1 MAKWLL
7 GLWLVLLL
15 YNGHEANAYH
25 SGGYRTTG
33 SDQSEQVGLSAG
45 HSTHGNIQE
54 QPIYER
60 PSGGGGAGGACPPQ
74 FSGVVAYP
82 YDCHRYVN
90 CHHGSPTIQ
99 TCAPGTLFN
108 AQTLV
113 CDHPS
118 NVACAAPAA
127 AQPNR
132 SARLRELDAEPRC
145 TPGVIGLQPHPTDC
159 TKFLNCANGQA
170 FVQDCGPGTAFSPS
184 ALICVHK
191 STVDCGAG
199 ATGQGYPQ
207 VSSEVP
213 SCPPGLRGLHQHH
226 HDPQK
231 YLVCGIGVQ
240 ARVETCPHG
249 HIFDAHQLVCVFSA
263 SSAQSSSSAAFA
275 SAEHHLRD
283 LLCPAG
289 ANGLFVHPFDQTR
302 FLNCKDGK
310 VAVQSCQPGFVFS
323 ISKGYCQLKS
333 QLVFSDY
340 VTLIISEVSF
350 EYSLMLTACPGGLEG
365 LHLYPYDAGKYVR
378 CSANG
383 QMSILECGPQLA
395 FSLSQ
400 RECRP
405 RHQVYIGDRVRFW
418 QELEVQTTGYNYQE
432 TQSSALVSLLKAC
445 PLNLQGNYPYPFHA
459 GHFVKC
465 QNGQLQVE
473 CCPTGFV
480 FSLSQRVCAARHLLP
495 AHDYLDY
502 DYLSVEFS
510 TEFMQDFTAV
520 TCPPQSRGYYLHPF
534 DCSKYLKCLNQ
545 QTVVESCPQSQV
557 FSISQQRCVAKNQL
571 AANYD
576 RVEYLREAQHELSE
590 GRQSHGTNLNVNL
603 DVASCPPGATGL
615 QAHPYDC
622 SKFLNCANGQTSVQS
637 CGPGTA
643 WSTASSTCDFAHKVD
658 CSGRSAAQSG
668 ATYRSGSTQPSTTP
682 ATSVATIAND
692 LLCPAGVD
700 GLFVHPFD
708 QTKFLNC
715 KAGKVAVQGC
725 QPGYVFSISKGQCQ
739 LKSQLVYSDY
749 VTYIVSEIS
758 YEYSMILSA
767 CPGGTDGLHLY
778 PYDAGK
784 YVRCSA
790 GKMSIVECGPQLA
803 FSLSQK
809 ACRPRRQVTAGDR
822 VKFWEELQ
830 VQTTYSY
837 QDSQTLQSPLRSC
850 PRSLQGNFPYPFHAG
865 HFVKCQNGLLQVES
879 CPPGFVFSLS
889 QRVCAARHL
898 LSVHDYLDYVYSA
911 DRLLPPAVADFMQDL
926 TMITCP
932 PRSQGYYLHPF
943 DCTKYVICW
952 DQQAAIESCK
962 KGEVFSISQQ
972 LCVARDKV
980 TAAYDRV
987 EYLSETQHEL
997 SEEAEVEMPNGPGR
1011 GYPLPL
1017 DGGYQPQPSGVPLN
1031 GGYQPRPSGQPL
1043 DGRYQP
1049 QPSGVPL
1056 NGGYQ
1061 PRPSGYQPQPTAPA
1075 LDEAYG
1081 QSQGRGFS
1089 EVGAA
1094 YRPASAALTCPPQAT
1109 GLFPN
1114 PFDAMGYL
1122 HCMEGHT
1129 LTRRCFSSDIFSIS
1143 RGFCVP
1149 HEQVAS
1155 WDRIPYNQ
1163 QRSVEQAGF
1172 VRCPVGASG
1181 YFVYPF
1187 DCTKFLS
1194 CGPNG
1199 MVLTSCPAEQH
1210 FSVFHGLCQPK
1221 EQVKRED
1228 RLYTNTELSIIYEW
1242 TQQMKAE
1249 GAIPVCPVGISGSL
1263 PHPRIASK
1271 FFRCQPGQ
1279 AEIYDCPSGQ
1289 IFSISRRLCEPDA
1302 EVPSHD
1308 RCDYIVRGDG
1318 ERETSSSS
1326 YGWRDQPNDNRQSKS
1341 YTTAGQDPWGNHY
1354 VARTTTTT
1362 RVVGD
1367 GDRWRDMNMQRPAG
1381 IGFQHSPQY
1390 HANQAQGWSGQGSSY
1405 DHRSPTQSVLYVEGS
1420 LQPNRNYPTSKT
1432 PLAPS
1437 TPLAPMAP
1445 NTPGQVVY
1453 AVPVEEEPAPAPIP
1467 SRHNYSPRVE
1477 NSRWQPIPPKQTP
1490 NQSMPPLAPLGGQ
1503 QPLDLDYTPDDR
1515 PTYNPYQPS
1524 GRELHSRAHL
1534 AGQQPI
1540 DLDYDPQEPQAYPRA
1555 PSRGLLPPKQ
1565 DNDQLPS
1572 ESHQIDTRFNPSAP
1586 RQPPKPTPSSP
1597 LPAAPS
1603 DESNLYGG
1611 LLPPNPSPL
1620 TTTTKK
1626 PSTLHVFP
1634 IYPRIANASVPLTS
1648 RGSGSQ
1654 PHYSPSYAGI
1664 AHSRNASWAK
1674 GSSATT
1680 STTTARPDDSSIEED
1695 NDYEEELDYEA
1706 NDRPRPYWLPE
1717 TTTTARSGYA
1727 PPPFNHK
1734 FYSPSEQA
1742 PTTPQSVSQRA
1753 TTPDPVSQLA
1763 ISEALKLMLRPYFN
1777 HSGNAQERQAKQA
1790 ELALVS
1796 VISKPPTST
1805 STTTTTTTTTP
1816 NPVRLAT
1823 TTANPDDDAELIKAG
1838 EQESLDLTDDS
1849 DSDFADAGET
1859 AHTEQTLDPTTYRSQ
1874 TDYQR
1879 STRRAAIETT
1889 TVNWHASG
1897 HSRDFHRRHPN
1908 PNLLKPH
1915 SLHQKHN
1922 HNHLP
1927 PHSPHQHRH
1936 HEHSPDFHRR
1946 HPEMP
1951 NPFANKD
1958 KPAEWEAPEDPQQP
1972 QEENSWELLSNPN
1985 AESATPKIG
1994 VRSSFSDSCEFDCQN
2009 GNCVTLDSV
2018 CDGFNNCGN
2027 RKDESNCQHLGYEV
2041 RLTGGEKPHM
2051 GRISVK
2057 VNGKWGYVCDD
2068 KFGLRDADV
2077 VCRELG
2083 YKLGAQEVRGSSF
2096 YAPEDQNFNY
2106 AMDEVECHG
2115 NETML
2120 KDCDF
2125 KGWGVHNCGVDE
2137 VAGVACKVPMMKCP
2151 NNYWLCQ
2158 TSKECIP
2165 PAFVCD
2171 HTADCADKSDE
2182 SAAICQAPVEF
2193 RLEGGR
2199 SSNEGRLEVKYHGVW
2214 GSVCDDDF
2222 NLKAAQVAC
2231 NSLGYYG
2238 PAKLENKIF
2247 GHGNGPIWLDQVMCL
2262 GNEISIDKCSHWNW
2276 GDHNCNH
2283 TEDVALHCSAGPPPR
2298 SASRLKAL
2306 KQAGVEKSAA
2316 LTYSDIGLWERSSR
2330 AMRSPRRCGIFKD
2343 DLSDEYAHSG
2353 ERVIKGKTA
2362 RRGRHPWQA
2371 TIRTRGRGGISSHW
2385 CGAVVISKRHLL
2397 TAAHCLYGN
2406 AKDAYF
2412 VRVGDHYANIAES
2425 SEVDTFIE
2433 KWYTHEKF
2441 RDGTHMNNDIAVVVL
2456 KRPLKFSDYVQPICL
2471 PDKNAVL
2478 QANRNCTI
2486 SGWGSI
2492 KSGVSTPAQVLR
2504 SAELPILPDATCKQ
2518 SKVYGSA
2525 MSEGMFC
2532 AGSMDESVD
2541 ACEGDSGGPL
2551 VCSDDD
2557 GETLYGLISWGQ
2569 HCGYMNRPGVY
2580 VRVNHYI
2587 DWIYEKINESLLRF

>member
-7 GLWLVLLL
+7 GLWLLLL
-15 YNGHEANAYH
+15 VVNGHEANAYH
-25 SGGYRTTG
+25 SGGYRTSG
-33 SDQSEQVGLSAG
+33 SNQAEQAGLSAG
-45 HSTHGNIQE
+45 HSAYGSSGNIQE

-60 PSGGGGAGGACPPQ
+60 PSEGGVGGGACPPQ
-74 FSGVVAYP
+74 FSGVVSYP

-90 CHHGSPTIQ
+90 CHNGSPTIQ

-108 AQTLV
+108 ARTLV

-118 NVACAAPAA
+118 NVACATPAGGAQA
-127 AQPNR
+127 AEPNR
-132 SARLRELDAEPRC
+132 SARLREVDTEPRC

-159 TKFLNCANGQA
+159 TKFLNCANGKA

-184 ALICVHK
+184 ALVCVHK
-191 STVDCGAG
+191 STVDCGAE
-199 ATGQGYPQ
+199 AAGQGFSQ

-213 SCPPGLRGLHQHH
+213 RCPPGLRGLHQHH
-226 HDPQK
+226 RDPYK

-240 ARVETCPHG
+240 ARVEQCPPG
-249 HIFDAHQLVCVFSA
+249 QNFDAHRLVCVFSA
-263 SSAQSSSSAAFA
+263 SSSSQSSSSTFN
-275 SAEHHLRD
+275 SSELHVSD
-283 LLCPAG
+283 ILCPTG
-289 ANGLFVHPFDQTR
+289 ANGLFVHPFDQTK

-310 VAVQSCQPGFVFS
+310 VAVQGCQSGNVFS
-323 ISKGYCQLKS
+323 ISKGYCHLKS
-333 QLVFSDY
+333 QLILNDY
-340 VTLIISEVSF
+340 VTYTISEISYEF
-350 EYSLMLTACPGGLEG
+350 SLILTACPNGLEG

-378 CSANG
+378 CFASG
-383 QMSILECGPQLA
+383 QMSILECGPQNA

-400 RECRP
+400 RDCRP
-405 RHQVYIGDRVRFW
+405 RRQVRSGDRVRFW
-418 QELEVQTTGYNYQE
+418 EEIEVQTTTTVSYLDSHGP
-432 TQSSALVSLLKAC
+432 TVLSSLRSC

-465 QNGQLQVE
+465 QNGLLQVE
-473 CCPTGFV
+473 CCPSGFV
-480 FSLSQRVCAARHLLP
+480 FSLSKRACAARHLLS
-495 AHDYLDY
+495 AHEYLDY
-502 DYLSVEFS
+502 SYLSVEFS
-510 TEFMQDFTAV
+510 TEFMHDFTAV
-520 TCPPQSRGYYLHPF
+520 ACPPQSRGYYLHPF
-534 DCSKYLKCLNQ
+534 DCTKYLKCLDQ
-545 QTVVESCPQSQV
+545 QTAIESCQQGLV
-557 FSISQQRCVAKNQL
+557 FSISLQRCVSKDQL

-576 RVEYLREAQHELSE
+576 SVEYLWEAQHEPSE
-590 GRQSHGTNLNVNL
+590 DGAGRQSYGKNLNVNGY
-603 DVASCPPGATGL
+603 ASCPPGAFGL
-615 QAHPYDC
+615 QVHPFDC
-622 SKFLNCANGQTSVQS
+622 TKFLNCANGQTFVES

-643 WSTASSTCDFAHKVD
+643 WSTASSTCDFAFKVD
-658 CSGRSAAQSG
+658 CSGRSASTVLNPSAHTKTSKTTAHLSG
-668 ATYRSGSTQPSTTP
+668 PEHIYEPTQPSSDPFTAVETNP
-682 ATSVATIAND
+682 SD

-715 KAGKVAVQGC
+715 KAGKVAVQSC
-725 QPGYVFSISKGQCQ
+725 QPGYVFSISRGYCQ

-749 VTYIVSEIS
+749 VTYITSEIS

-790 GKMSIVECGPQLA
+790 SKMTILACEQQMA

-809 ACRPRRQVTAGDR
+809 ACRPRSQLNSEDR
-822 VKFWEELQ
+822 VKFLEELQ

-850 PRSLQGNFPYPFHAG
+850 PRNLQGNYPYPFHAG
-865 HFVKCQNGLLQVES
+865 HFVKCQNGLLQVEG
-879 CPPGFVFSLS
+879 CPSGFVFSLS

-898 LSVHDYLDYVYSA
+898 LSAHDFLDYVYLSGQF
-911 DRLLPPAVADFMQDL
+911 LTDFMQDL

-952 DQQAAIESCK
+952 DQQTAIESCK
-962 KGEVFSISQQ
+962 QGEVFSISQQ
-972 LCVARDKV
+972 ICVARDKV
-980 TAAYDRV
+980 TASYDRV
-987 EYLSETQHEL
+987 EYLGETQHEL
-997 SEEAEVEMPNGPGR
+997 SEEAESEQPLPGR
-1011 GYPLPL
+1011 GFPH
-1017 DGGYQPQPSGVPLN
+1017 DGGYQPQHSGL
-1031 GGYQPRPSGQPL
+1031 PL

-1049 QPSGVPL
+1049 QRYVPVFGGGNQPSLGSIIPQAAGYPPQAQPTGPAFD
-1056 NGGYQ
+1056 GGYQ
-1061 PRPSGYQPQPTAPA
+1061 
-1075 LDEAYG
+1075 
-1081 QSQGRGFS
+1081 QSQGRGFPQ
-1089 EVGAA
+1089 EGG
-1094 YRPASAALTCPPQAT
+1094 YQPAPAALMCPPRVT

-1129 LTRRCFSSDIFSIS
+1129 LTRRCSTTDVFSIS

-1149 HEQVAS
+1149 HQQVAS
-1155 WDRIPYNQ
+1155 GDRIPYNQ
-1163 QRSVEQAGF
+1163 QRSVEEDAF
-1172 VRCPVGASG
+1172 VRCPTGASG
-1181 YFVYPF
+1181 NFVYPF
-1187 DCTKFLS
+1187 DCAKFLS

-1199 MVLTSCPAEQH
+1199 MILTSCPADQY
-1210 FSVFHGLCQPK
+1210 FSVRRGLCQPK
-1221 EQVKRED
+1221 EQVMRED
-1228 RLYTNTELSIIYEW
+1228 RLYTNSELLIIYEW

-1249 GAIPVCPVGISGSL
+1249 GVKTVCPVGVSGSL
-1263 PHPRIASK
+1263 PHPRISSK
-1271 FFRCQPGQ
+1271 FIRCQPGL

-1289 IFSISRRLCEPDA
+1289 IFSISRRLCGPDA
-1302 EVPSHD
+1302 EMPSHD
-1308 RCDYIVRGDG
+1308 RCDYIVGG
-1318 ERETSSSS
+1318 EGEAS
-1326 YGWRDQPNDNRQSKS
+1326 YGWRDQLNDNRQSKS
-1341 YTTAGQDPWGNHY
+1341 YETAGQDQWGNRY
-1354 VARTTTTT
+1354 VARTTTT
-1362 RVVGD
+1362 VVGD
-1367 GDRWRDMNMQRPAG
+1367 GDRWRDMNMQRPPG

-1390 HANQAQGWSGQGSSY
+1390 HANPSQGWSGQGSSY

-1420 LQPNRNYPTSKT
+1420 LQ
-1432 PLAPS
+1432 L
-1437 TPLAPMAP
+1437 
-1445 NTPGQVVY
+1445 
-1453 AVPVEEEPAPAPIP
+1453 
-1467 SRHNYSPRVE
+1467 
-1477 NSRWQPIPPKQTP
+1477 
-1490 NQSMPPLAPLGGQ
+1490 
-1503 QPLDLDYTPDDR
+1503 
-1515 PTYNPYQPS
+1515 
-1524 GRELHSRAHL
+1524 
-1534 AGQQPI
+1534 
-1540 DLDYDPQEPQAYPRA
+1540 
-1555 PSRGLLPPKQ
+1555 
-1565 DNDQLPS
+1565 
-1572 ESHQIDTRFNPSAP
+1572 
-1586 RQPPKPTPSSP
+1586 
-1597 LPAAPS
+1597 
-1603 DESNLYGG
+1603 
-1611 LLPPNPSPL
+1611 
-1620 TTTTKK
+1620 
-1626 PSTLHVFP
+1626 
-1634 IYPRIANASVPLTS
+1634 
-1648 RGSGSQ
+1648 
-1654 PHYSPSYAGI
+1654 
-1664 AHSRNASWAK
+1664 
-1674 GSSATT
+1674 
-1680 STTTARPDDSSIEED
+1680 
-1695 NDYEEELDYEA
+1695 
-1706 NDRPRPYWLPE
+1706 
-1717 TTTTARSGYA
+1717 
-1727 PPPFNHK
+1727 NH
-1734 FYSPSEQA
+1734 
-1742 PTTPQSVSQRA
+1742 
-1753 TTPDPVSQLA
+1753 
-1763 ISEALKLMLRPYFN
+1763 
-1777 HSGNAQERQAKQA
+1777 
-1790 ELALVS
+1790 
-1796 VISKPPTST
+1796 
-1805 STTTTTTTTTP
+1805 
-1816 NPVRLAT
+1816 
-1823 TTANPDDDAELIKAG
+1823 
-1838 EQESLDLTDDS
+1838 
-1849 DSDFADAGET
+1849 AGET
-1859 AHTEQTLDPTTYRSQ
+1859 ARTEQTIDPTTYQSP
-1874 TDYQR
+1874 TDFHR
-1879 STRRAAIETT
+1879 STRRAEIETT
-1889 TVNWHASG
+1889 TINWHASG

-1908 PNLLKPH
+1908 LLDPL
-1915 SLHQKHN
+1915 SLQKHN
-1922 HNHLP
+1922 HP
-1927 PHSPHQHRH
+1927 PPNSHHHNPHRH

-1951 NPFANKD
+1951 NPFPK
-1958 KPAEWEAPEDPQQP
+1958 KETLPEWELPEHQQP
-1972 QEENSWELLSNPN
+1972 EKETDWKLMTNPN
-1985 AESATPKIG
+1985 AESVTSRID
-1994 VRSSFSDSCEFDCQN
+1994 VRSFFNETCEFDCQN
-2009 GNCVTLDSV
+2009 GICVPQDSV
-2018 CDGFNNCGN
+2018 CDGFNHCGN
-2027 RKDESNCQHLGYEV
+2027 RLDESNCNHLGYEV
-2041 RLTGGEKPHM
+2041 RLTGGEMPHM

-2057 VNGKWGYVCDD
+2057 INGQWGYVCDD

-2096 YAPEDQNFNY
+2096 YAPADQNFNY
-2106 AMDEVECHG
+2106 AMDEVECQG

-2120 KDCDF
+2120 KDCHF

-2182 SAAICQAPVEF
+2182 SPTVCQAPVEF

-2222 NLKAAQVAC
+2222 NLKSAQVAC

-2238 PAKLENKIF
+2238 PAKLENNIF
-2247 GHGNGPIWLDQVMCL
+2247 GHGNGPIWLDQVMCF
-2262 GNEISIDKCSHWNW
+2262 GNESSIDKCSHWNW

-2306 KQAGVEKSAA
+2306 KQGESGKSAA
-2316 LTYSDIGLWERSSR
+2316 LSYSDIGLWERSSR

-2353 ERVIKGKTA
+2353 ERVVKGKTA

-2471 PDKNAVL
+2471 PDKNVVF
-2478 QANRNCTI
+2478 QGNRNCTI

-2492 KSGVSTPAQVLR
+2492 KSGVSTPSQVLR
-2504 SAELPILPDATCKQ
+2504 SAELPILPDETCKQ

-2569 HCGYMNRPGVY
+2569 HCGYINRPGVY

>member
-7 GLWLVLLL
+7 GLWLLLL
-15 YNGHEANAYH
+15 VVNGHEANAYH

-33 SDQSEQVGLSAG
+33 SNQAEQAGLSAG
-45 HSTHGNIQE
+45 HSAYGSSGNIQE

-60 PSGGGGAGGACPPQ
+60 PSEGGVGGGACPPQ
-74 FSGVVAYP
+74 FSGVVSYP

-90 CHHGSPTIQ
+90 CHNGSPTIQ

-108 AQTLV
+108 ARTLV

-118 NVACAAPAA
+118 NVACATPAGGAQA
-127 AQPNR
+127 AEPNR
-132 SARLRELDAEPRC
+132 SARLREVDTEPRC

-159 TKFLNCANGQA
+159 TKFLNCANGKA

-184 ALICVHK
+184 ALVCVHK
-191 STVDCGAG
+191 STVDCGAE
-199 ATGQGYPQ
+199 AAGQGFSQ

-213 SCPPGLRGLHQHH
+213 RCPPGLRGLHQHH
-226 HDPQK
+226 RDPYK

-240 ARVETCPHG
+240 ARVEQCPPG
-249 HIFDAHQLVCVFSA
+249 QNFDAHRLVCVFSA
-263 SSAQSSSSAAFA
+263 SSSSQSSSSTFN
-275 SAEHHLRD
+275 SSELHVSD
-283 LLCPAG
+283 ILCPTG
-289 ANGLFVHPFDQTR
+289 ANGLFVHPFDQTK

-310 VAVQSCQPGFVFS
+310 VAVQGCQSGNVFS
-323 ISKGYCQLKS
+323 ISKGYCHLKS
-333 QLVFSDY
+333 QLILNDY
-340 VTLIISEVSF
+340 VTYTISEISYEF
-350 EYSLMLTACPGGLEG
+350 SLILTACPNGLEG
-365 LHLYPYDAGKYVR
+365 LHLYPYDAVKYVR
-378 CSANG
+378 CFASG
-383 QMSILECGPQLA
+383 QMSILECGPQNA

-400 RECRP
+400 RDCRP
-405 RHQVYIGDRVRFW
+405 RRQVRSGDRVRFW
-418 QELEVQTTGYNYQE
+418 EEIEVQTTTTVSYLDSHGP
-432 TQSSALVSLLKAC
+432 TVLSSLRSC

-465 QNGQLQVE
+465 QNGLLQVE
-473 CCPTGFV
+473 CCPSGFV
-480 FSLSQRVCAARHLLP
+480 FSLSKRACAARHLLS
-495 AHDYLDY
+495 AHEYLDY
-502 DYLSVEFS
+502 SYLSVEFS
-510 TEFMQDFTAV
+510 TEFMHDFTAV
-520 TCPPQSRGYYLHPF
+520 ACPPQSRGYYLHPF
-534 DCSKYLKCLNQ
+534 DCTKYLKCLDQ
-545 QTVVESCPQSQV
+545 QTAIESCQQGLV
-557 FSISQQRCVAKNQL
+557 FSISLQRCVSKDQL

-576 RVEYLREAQHELSE
+576 RVEYLREAQHEPSE
-590 GRQSHGTNLNVNL
+590 DGAGRQSYGKNLNVNGY
-603 DVASCPPGATGL
+603 ASCPPGAFGL
-615 QAHPYDC
+615 QVHPFDC
-622 SKFLNCANGQTSVQS
+622 TKFLNCANGQTFVES

-643 WSTASSTCDFAHKVD
+643 WSTASSTCDFAFKVD
-658 CSGRSAAQSG
+658 CSGRSASTALNPSAHTKTSQTAAHSSG
-668 ATYRSGSTQPSTTP
+668 PEHIYEPTQPSSNHSTAVETNP
-682 ATSVATIAND
+682 SD

-715 KAGKVAVQGC
+715 KAGKVAVQSC
-725 QPGYVFSISKGQCQ
+725 QPGYVFSISRGYCQ

-749 VTYIVSEIS
+749 VTYITSEIS

-790 GKMSIVECGPQLA
+790 SKMTILACEQQMA

-809 ACRPRRQVTAGDR
+809 ACRPRSQLNSEDR
-822 VKFWEELQ
+822 VKFLEELQ
-830 VQTTYSY
+830 AQTTYSY

-850 PRSLQGNFPYPFHAG
+850 PRNLQGNYPYPFHAG
-865 HFVKCQNGLLQVES
+865 HFVKCQNGLLQVEG
-879 CPPGFVFSLS
+879 CPSGFVFSLS

-898 LSVHDYLDYVYSA
+898 LSAHDFLDYVYLSGQF
-911 DRLLPPAVADFMQDL
+911 LTDFMQDL

-952 DQQAAIESCK
+952 DQQTAIESCK
-962 KGEVFSISQQ
+962 QGEVFSISQQ
-972 LCVARDKV
+972 ICVARDKV
-980 TAAYDRV
+980 TASYDRV
-987 EYLSETQHEL
+987 EYLGETQHEL
-997 SEEAEVEMPNGPGR
+997 SEEAESEQPLPGR
-1011 GYPLPL
+1011 GFPH
-1017 DGGYQPQPSGVPLN
+1017 DGGYQPQHSGL
-1031 GGYQPRPSGQPL
+1031 PL

-1049 QPSGVPL
+1049 QRYVPGFGGGNQPSLGSSFPQAAGYPPQAQPTGPAFD
-1056 NGGYQ
+1056 GGYQ
-1061 PRPSGYQPQPTAPA
+1061 
-1075 LDEAYG
+1075 
-1081 QSQGRGFS
+1081 QSQGRGFPQ
-1089 EVGAA
+1089 EGG
-1094 YRPASAALTCPPQAT
+1094 YQPAPAALMCPPRVT

-1129 LTRRCFSSDIFSIS
+1129 LTRRCSTTDVFSIS

-1149 HEQVAS
+1149 HQQVAS
-1155 WDRIPYNQ
+1155 GDRIPYNQ
-1163 QRSVEQAGF
+1163 QRSVEEDAF
-1172 VRCPVGASG
+1172 VRCPTGASG

-1187 DCTKFLS
+1187 DCAKFLS

-1199 MVLTSCPAEQH
+1199 MILTSCPADQY
-1210 FSVFHGLCQPK
+1210 FSVRRGLCQPK
-1221 EQVKRED
+1221 EQVMRED
-1228 RLYTNTELSIIYEW
+1228 RLYTNSELLIIYEW
-1242 TQQMKAE
+1242 TQQMKSE
-1249 GAIPVCPVGISGSL
+1249 GVKTVCPVGVSGSL
-1263 PHPRIASK
+1263 PHPRISSK
-1271 FFRCQPGQ
+1271 FIRCQPGQ

-1289 IFSISRRLCEPDA
+1289 IFSISRRLCGPDA
-1302 EVPSHD
+1302 ELPSHD
-1308 RCDYIVRGDG
+1308 RCDYIVGG
-1318 ERETSSSS
+1318 EGEAS
-1326 YGWRDQPNDNRQSKS
+1326 YGWRDQLNDNRQSKS
-1341 YTTAGQDPWGNHY
+1341 YETAGQDQWGNRY
-1354 VARTTTTT
+1354 VARTTTT
-1362 RVVGD
+1362 VVGD
-1367 GDRWRDMNMQRPAG
+1367 GDRWRDMNMQRPPG

-1390 HANQAQGWSGQGSSY
+1390 HANPSQGWSGQGSSY

-1420 LQPNRNYPTSKT
+1420 LQPN
-1432 PLAPS
+1432 
-1437 TPLAPMAP
+1437 
-1445 NTPGQVVY
+1445 
-1453 AVPVEEEPAPAPIP
+1453 
-1467 SRHNYSPRVE
+1467 H
-1477 NSRWQPIPPKQTP
+1477 
-1490 NQSMPPLAPLGGQ
+1490 
-1503 QPLDLDYTPDDR
+1503 
-1515 PTYNPYQPS
+1515 
-1524 GRELHSRAHL
+1524 
-1534 AGQQPI
+1534 
-1540 DLDYDPQEPQAYPRA
+1540 
-1555 PSRGLLPPKQ
+1555 
-1565 DNDQLPS
+1565 
-1572 ESHQIDTRFNPSAP
+1572 
-1586 RQPPKPTPSSP
+1586 
-1597 LPAAPS
+1597 
-1603 DESNLYGG
+1603 
-1611 LLPPNPSPL
+1611 
-1620 TTTTKK
+1620 
-1626 PSTLHVFP
+1626 
-1634 IYPRIANASVPLTS
+1634 
-1648 RGSGSQ
+1648 
-1654 PHYSPSYAGI
+1654 
-1664 AHSRNASWAK
+1664 
-1674 GSSATT
+1674 
-1680 STTTARPDDSSIEED
+1680 
-1695 NDYEEELDYEA
+1695 
-1706 NDRPRPYWLPE
+1706 
-1717 TTTTARSGYA
+1717 
-1727 PPPFNHK
+1727 
-1734 FYSPSEQA
+1734 
-1742 PTTPQSVSQRA
+1742 
-1753 TTPDPVSQLA
+1753 
-1763 ISEALKLMLRPYFN
+1763 
-1777 HSGNAQERQAKQA
+1777 
-1790 ELALVS
+1790 
-1796 VISKPPTST
+1796 
-1805 STTTTTTTTTP
+1805 
-1816 NPVRLAT
+1816 
-1823 TTANPDDDAELIKAG
+1823 
-1838 EQESLDLTDDS
+1838 
-1849 DSDFADAGET
+1849 AGET
-1859 AHTEQTLDPTTYRSQ
+1859 ARTEQTIDPTTYQSP
-1874 TDYQR
+1874 TDFHR
-1879 STRRAAIETT
+1879 STRRAEIETT
-1889 TVNWHASG
+1889 TINWHASG

-1908 PNLLKPH
+1908 LLDPL
-1915 SLHQKHN
+1915 SLQKHN
-1922 HNHLP
+1922 HP
-1927 PHSPHQHRH
+1927 PPYSHHHNPHRH

-1946 HPEMP
+1946 HPKMP
-1951 NPFANKD
+1951 NPFPK
-1958 KPAEWEAPEDPQQP
+1958 KETLPEWELPEHQQP
-1972 QEENSWELLSNPN
+1972 EKETDWKMMTNPN
-1985 AESATPKIG
+1985 AESVTSRID
-1994 VRSSFSDSCEFDCQN
+1994 VRSSFNETCEFDCQN
-2009 GNCVTLDSV
+2009 GICVPQDSV
-2018 CDGFNNCGN
+2018 CDGFNHCGN
-2027 RKDESNCQHLGYEV
+2027 RQDESNCNHLGYEV
-2041 RLTGGEKPHM
+2041 RLTGGEMPHM

-2057 VNGKWGYVCDD
+2057 INGQWGYVCDD

-2096 YAPEDQNFNY
+2096 YAPADQNFNY
-2106 AMDEVECHG
+2106 AMDEVECQG

-2120 KDCDF
+2120 KDCNF

-2182 SAAICQAPVEF
+2182 SPTVCQAPVEF

-2222 NLKAAQVAC
+2222 NLKSAQVAC

-2238 PAKLENKIF
+2238 PAKLENNIF
-2247 GHGNGPIWLDQVMCL
+2247 GHGNGPIWLDQVMCF
-2262 GNEISIDKCSHWNW
+2262 GNESSIDKCSHWNW

-2306 KQAGVEKSAA
+2306 KQGESKKSAA
-2316 LTYSDIGLWERSSR
+2316 LSYSDIGLWERSSR

-2353 ERVIKGKTA
+2353 ERVVKGKTA

-2471 PDKNAVL
+2471 PDKNVVF
-2478 QANRNCTI
+2478 QGNRNCTI

-2492 KSGVSTPAQVLR
+2492 KSGVSTPSQVLR
-2504 SAELPILPDATCKQ
+2504 SAELPILPDETCKQ

-2569 HCGYMNRPGVY
+2569 HCGYINRPGVY

>member
-7 GLWLVLLL
+7 GLWLLLL
-15 YNGHEANAYH
+15 VVNGHEANAYH

-33 SDQSEQVGLSAG
+33 SNQAEQAGLSAG
-45 HSTHGNIQE
+45 HSAYGSSGNIQE

-60 PSGGGGAGGACPPQ
+60 PSEGGVGGGACPPQ
-74 FSGVVAYP
+74 FSGVVSYP

-90 CHHGSPTIQ
+90 CHNGSPTIQ

-108 AQTLV
+108 ARTLV

-118 NVACAAPAA
+118 NVACATPAGGAQA
-127 AQPNR
+127 AEPNR
-132 SARLRELDAEPRC
+132 SARLREVDTEPRC

-159 TKFLNCANGQA
+159 TKFLNCANGKA

-184 ALICVHK
+184 ALVCVHK
-191 STVDCGAG
+191 STVDCGAE
-199 ATGQGYPQ
+199 AAGQGFSQ

-213 SCPPGLRGLHQHH
+213 RCPPGLRGLHQHH
-226 HDPQK
+226 RDPYK

-240 ARVETCPHG
+240 ARVEQCPPG
-249 HIFDAHQLVCVFSA
+249 QNFDAHRL
-263 SSAQSSSSAAFA
+263 
-275 SAEHHLRD
+275 
-283 LLCPAG
+283 
-289 ANGLFVHPFDQTR
+289 
-302 FLNCKDGK
+302 
-310 VAVQSCQPGFVFS
+310 
-323 ISKGYCQLKS
+323 
-333 QLVFSDY
+333 
-340 VTLIISEVSF
+340 
-350 EYSLMLTACPGGLEG
+350 
-365 LHLYPYDAGKYVR
+365 
-378 CSANG
+378 
-383 QMSILECGPQLA
+383 
-395 FSLSQ
+395 
-400 RECRP
+400 
-405 RHQVYIGDRVRFW
+405 
-418 QELEVQTTGYNYQE
+418 
-432 TQSSALVSLLKAC
+432 
-445 PLNLQGNYPYPFHA
+445 
-459 GHFVKC
+459 
-465 QNGQLQVE
+465 
-473 CCPTGFV
+473 
-480 FSLSQRVCAARHLLP
+480 
-495 AHDYLDY
+495 
-502 DYLSVEFS
+502 
-510 TEFMQDFTAV
+510 
-520 TCPPQSRGYYLHPF
+520 SRGYYLHPF
-534 DCSKYLKCLNQ
+534 DCTKYLKCLDQ
-545 QTVVESCPQSQV
+545 QTAIESCQQGLV
-557 FSISQQRCVAKNQL
+557 FSISLQRCVSKDQL

-576 RVEYLREAQHELSE
+576 RVEYLREAQHEPSE
-590 GRQSHGTNLNVNL
+590 DGAGRQSYGKNLNVNGY
-603 DVASCPPGATGL
+603 ASCPPGAFGL
-615 QAHPYDC
+615 QVHPFDC
-622 SKFLNCANGQTSVQS
+622 TKFLNCANGQTFVES

-643 WSTASSTCDFAHKVD
+643 WSTASSTCDFAFKVD
-658 CSGRSAAQSG
+658 CSGRSASTALNPSAHTKTSQTAAHSSG
-668 ATYRSGSTQPSTTP
+668 PEHIYEPTQPSSNHSTAVETNP
-682 ATSVATIAND
+682 SD

-715 KAGKVAVQGC
+715 KAGKVAVQSC
-725 QPGYVFSISKGQCQ
+725 QPGYVFSISRGYCQ

-749 VTYIVSEIS
+749 VTYITSEIS

-790 GKMSIVECGPQLA
+790 SKMTILACEQQMA

-809 ACRPRRQVTAGDR
+809 ACRPRSQLNSEDR
-822 VKFWEELQ
+822 VKFLEELQ
-830 VQTTYSY
+830 AQTTYSY

-850 PRSLQGNFPYPFHAG
+850 PRNLQGNYPYPFHAG
-865 HFVKCQNGLLQVES
+865 HFVKCQNGLLQVEG
-879 CPPGFVFSLS
+879 CPSGFVFSLS

-898 LSVHDYLDYVYSA
+898 LSAHDFLDYVYLSGQF
-911 DRLLPPAVADFMQDL
+911 LTDFMQDL

-952 DQQAAIESCK
+952 DQQTAIESCK
-962 KGEVFSISQQ
+962 QGEVFSISQQ
-972 LCVARDKV
+972 ICVARDKV
-980 TAAYDRV
+980 TASYDRV
-987 EYLSETQHEL
+987 EYLGETQHEL
-997 SEEAEVEMPNGPGR
+997 SEEAESEQPLPGR
-1011 GYPLPL
+1011 GFPH
-1017 DGGYQPQPSGVPLN
+1017 DGGYQPQHSGL
-1031 GGYQPRPSGQPL
+1031 PL

-1049 QPSGVPL
+1049 QRYVPGFGGGNQPSLGSSFPQAAGYPPQAQPTGPAFD
-1056 NGGYQ
+1056 GGYQ
-1061 PRPSGYQPQPTAPA
+1061 
-1075 LDEAYG
+1075 
-1081 QSQGRGFS
+1081 QSQGRGFPQ
-1089 EVGAA
+1089 EGG
-1094 YRPASAALTCPPQAT
+1094 YQPAPAALMCPPRVT

-1129 LTRRCFSSDIFSIS
+1129 LTRRCSTTDVFSIS

-1149 HEQVAS
+1149 HQQVAS
-1155 WDRIPYNQ
+1155 GDRIPYNQ
-1163 QRSVEQAGF
+1163 QRSVEEDAF
-1172 VRCPVGASG
+1172 VRCPTGASG

-1187 DCTKFLS
+1187 DCAKFLS

-1199 MVLTSCPAEQH
+1199 MILTSCPADQY
-1210 FSVFHGLCQPK
+1210 FSVRRGLCQPK
-1221 EQVKRED
+1221 EQVMRED
-1228 RLYTNTELSIIYEW
+1228 RLYTNSELLIIYEW
-1242 TQQMKAE
+1242 TQQMKSE
-1249 GAIPVCPVGISGSL
+1249 GVKTVCPVGVSGSL
-1263 PHPRIASK
+1263 PHPRISSK
-1271 FFRCQPGQ
+1271 FIRCQPGQ

-1289 IFSISRRLCEPDA
+1289 IFSISRRLCGPDA
-1302 EVPSHD
+1302 ELPSHD
-1308 RCDYIVRGDG
+1308 RCDYIVGG
-1318 ERETSSSS
+1318 EGEAS
-1326 YGWRDQPNDNRQSKS
+1326 YGWRDQLNDNRQSKS
-1341 YTTAGQDPWGNHY
+1341 YETAGQDQWGNRY
-1354 VARTTTTT
+1354 VARTTTT
-1362 RVVGD
+1362 VVGD
-1367 GDRWRDMNMQRPAG
+1367 GDRWRDMNMQRPPG

-1390 HANQAQGWSGQGSSY
+1390 HANPSQGWSGQGSSY

-1432 PLAPS
+1432 PLAPMVPIA
-1437 TPLAPMAP
+1437 PLATMAP
-1445 NTPGQVVY
+1445 TTPGQVFY
-1453 AVPVEEEPAPAPIP
+1453 AERVEEEANPRGQAPGSIASGYNFSP
-1467 SRHNYSPRVE
+1467 SVEHGSPT
-1477 NSRWQPIPPKQTP
+1477 NRWQPIPPKQTP
-1490 NQSMPPLAPLGGQ
+1490 SMPPLAPLGGQ
-1503 QPLDLDYTPDDR
+1503 QPLELDYKPDNP
-1515 PTYNPYQPS
+1515 PTYNQYQPS
-1524 GRELHSRAHL
+1524 GREPHFRDHLAEQRPLEREHPSGTPL

-1540 DLDYDPQEPQAYPRA
+1540 DLGYTPESFPNQQKPQDPQTHPRI
-1555 PSRGLLPPKQ
+1555 PSQGLLPPNH
-1565 DNDQLPS
+1565 DFDQLPS
-1572 ESHQIDTRFNPSAP
+1572 ESHQIGTRFNPSASL
-1586 RQPPKPTPSSP
+1586 QPHLPSPNERPSYRG
-1597 LPAAPS
+1597 APS

-1611 LLPPNPSPL
+1611 LLPPNPSPPIP
-1620 TTTTKK
+1620 TQIPTTKT
-1626 PSTLHVFP
+1626 PSKLHTYP
-1634 IYPRIANASVPLTS
+1634 IYPHIGNASVPQS
-1648 RGSGSQ
+1648 ASH

-1664 AHSRNASWAK
+1664 SHSRNASWAK
-1674 GSSATT
+1674 GSVIT
-1680 STTTARPDDSSIEED
+1680 STTTARTDDSDDLLVAED
-1695 NDYEEELDYEA
+1695 NFEYEEIDLPTEA
-1706 NDRPRPYWLPE
+1706 
-1717 TTTTARSGYA
+1717 TTSERSGLA
-1727 PPPFNHK
+1727 PPPFNHQ
-1734 FYSPSEQA
+1734 FYSPPKSLSSQA
-1742 PTTPQSVSQRA
+1742 STPA
-1753 TTPDPVSQLA
+1753 DPVSQLA

-1790 ELALVS
+1790 ESAIVS
-1796 VISKPPTST
+1796 VISKPLTSTST
-1805 STTTTTTTTTP
+1805 STTTSTTTITSIPERVATTTP
-1816 NPVRLAT
+1816 
-1823 TTANPDDDAELIKAG
+1823 NPDDDAELIKAG
-1838 EQESLDLTDDS
+1838 EQESLDLTDDYS
-1849 DSDFADAGET
+1849 VFPDAGET
-1859 AHTEQTLDPTTYRSQ
+1859 ARTEQTIDPTTYQSP
-1874 TDYQR
+1874 TDFHR
-1879 STRRAAIETT
+1879 STRRAEIETT
-1889 TVNWHASG
+1889 TINWHASG

-1908 PNLLKPH
+1908 LLDPL
-1915 SLHQKHN
+1915 SLQKHN
-1922 HNHLP
+1922 HP
-1927 PHSPHQHRH
+1927 PPYSHHHNPHRH

-1946 HPEMP
+1946 HPKMP
-1951 NPFANKD
+1951 NPFPK
-1958 KPAEWEAPEDPQQP
+1958 KETLPEWELPEHQQP
-1972 QEENSWELLSNPN
+1972 EKETDWKMMTNPN
-1985 AESATPKIG
+1985 AESVTSRID
-1994 VRSSFSDSCEFDCQN
+1994 VRSSFNETCEFDCQN
-2009 GNCVTLDSV
+2009 GICVPQDSV
-2018 CDGFNNCGN
+2018 CDGFNHCGN
-2027 RKDESNCQHLGYEV
+2027 RQDESNCNHLGYEV
-2041 RLTGGEKPHM
+2041 RLTGGEMPHM

-2057 VNGKWGYVCDD
+2057 INGQWGYVCDD

-2096 YAPEDQNFNY
+2096 YAPADQNFNY
-2106 AMDEVECHG
+2106 AMDEVECQG

-2120 KDCDF
+2120 KDCNF

-2182 SAAICQAPVEF
+2182 SPTVCQAPVEF

-2222 NLKAAQVAC
+2222 NLKSAQVAC

-2238 PAKLENKIF
+2238 PAKLENNIF
-2247 GHGNGPIWLDQVMCL
+2247 GHGNGPIWLDQVMCF
-2262 GNEISIDKCSHWNW
+2262 GNESSIDKCSHWNW

-2306 KQAGVEKSAA
+2306 KQGESKKSAA
-2316 LTYSDIGLWERSSR
+2316 LSYSDIGLWERSSR

-2353 ERVIKGKTA
+2353 ERVVKGKTA

-2471 PDKNAVL
+2471 PDKNVVF
-2478 QANRNCTI
+2478 QGNRNCTI

-2492 KSGVSTPAQVLR
+2492 KSGVSTPSQVLR
-2504 SAELPILPDATCKQ
+2504 SAELPILPDETCKQ

-2569 HCGYMNRPGVY
+2569 HCGYINRPGVY

>member
-1 MAKWLL
+1 MANWLF
-7 GLWLVLLL
+7 GLWLALLVV
-15 YNGHEANAYH
+15 NGHEANAYH
-25 SGGYRTTG
+25 SGGYRSTG
-33 SDQSEQVGLSAG
+33 SDQAEQAGLSAG

-60 PSGGGGAGGACPPQ
+60 PAGGGSGAGGACPPQ
-74 FSGVVAYP
+74 FSGVVPYP

-90 CHHGSPTIQ
+90 CHNGSPTIQ

-127 AQPNR
+127 APPNR
-132 SARLRELDAEPRC
+132 SARLREVDAEPRC

-170 FVQDCGPGTAFSPS
+170 FVQDCGPGTAFSPA

-213 SCPPGLRGLHQHH
+213 SCPPGLRGLHQHR
-226 HDPQK
+226 HDPHK

-275 SAEHHLRD
+275 SAELHVRD

-302 FLNCKDGK
+302 FLHCKDGK

-340 VTLIISEVSF
+340 VTFIISEVSF
-350 EYSLMLTACPGGLEG
+350 EYSLMLTACPGGIEG
-365 LHLYPYDAGKYVR
+365 FHLYPYDAGKYVR

-405 RHQVYIGDRVRFW
+405 RHQVNVGDRVRFW
-418 QELEVQTTGYNYQE
+418 QELEVQTTAYSYQE

-445 PLNLQGNYPYPFHA
+445 PLNLQGNFPYPFHA

-510 TEFMQDFTAV
+510 TEFMQDLTAV

-557 FSISQQRCVAKNQL
+557 FSISQQRCVAKDQL
-571 AANYD
+571 AASYD

-590 GRQSHGTNLNVNL
+590 GFNEGRQSHGKNLNVNL

-622 SKFLNCANGQTSVQS
+622 SKFLNCANGQTFVQS

-668 ATYRSGSTQPSTTP
+668 ATYRSGSTQPSTT
-682 ATSVATIAND
+682 ASTTVATIASD
-692 LLCPAGVD
+692 LLCPGGVD

-725 QPGYVFSISKGQCQ
+725 QPGYVFSISMGQCQ

-837 QDSQTLQSPLRSC
+837 QDSQTLQSPLRAC

-898 LSVHDYLDYVYSA
+898 LSVHDYLDYVYLNGSGQFST
-911 DRLLPPAVADFMQDL
+911 DFMQDL

-952 DQQAAIESCK
+952 DQQTAIESCK
-962 KGEVFSISQQ
+962 QGEVFSISQQ

-997 SEEAEVEMPNGPGR
+997 SEEAEVEMPNGPSR

-1017 DGGYQPQPSGVPLN
+1017 DGGYQPQPSGM
-1031 GGYQPRPSGQPL
+1031 PL

-1049 QPSGVPL
+1049 QPS
-1056 NGGYQ
+1056 
-1061 PRPSGYQPQPTAPA
+1061 APA

-1081 QSQGRGFS
+1081 QSQGRGFPQAGVYPPQTYPGS
-1089 EVGAA
+1089 GYPVAEGYPTRSQATGPPFDGGAA
-1094 YRPASAALTCPPQAT
+1094 YRPASAALMCPPQAT

-1163 QRSVEQAGF
+1163 HRSVEEAGF

-1326 YGWRDQPNDNRQSKS
+1326 SSYGWRDQPNDNRQSKS
-1341 YTTAGQDPWGNHY
+1341 YTTAGQDPWGNNY

-1362 RVVGD
+1362 RVIGD

-1420 LQPNRNYPTSKT
+1420 LQPN
-1432 PLAPS
+1432 
-1437 TPLAPMAP
+1437 
-1445 NTPGQVVY
+1445 
-1453 AVPVEEEPAPAPIP
+1453 
-1467 SRHNYSPRVE
+1467 H
-1477 NSRWQPIPPKQTP
+1477 
-1490 NQSMPPLAPLGGQ
+1490 
-1503 QPLDLDYTPDDR
+1503 
-1515 PTYNPYQPS
+1515 
-1524 GRELHSRAHL
+1524 
-1534 AGQQPI
+1534 
-1540 DLDYDPQEPQAYPRA
+1540 
-1555 PSRGLLPPKQ
+1555 
-1565 DNDQLPS
+1565 
-1572 ESHQIDTRFNPSAP
+1572 
-1586 RQPPKPTPSSP
+1586 
-1597 LPAAPS
+1597 
-1603 DESNLYGG
+1603 
-1611 LLPPNPSPL
+1611 
-1620 TTTTKK
+1620 
-1626 PSTLHVFP
+1626 
-1634 IYPRIANASVPLTS
+1634 
-1648 RGSGSQ
+1648 
-1654 PHYSPSYAGI
+1654 
-1664 AHSRNASWAK
+1664 
-1674 GSSATT
+1674 
-1680 STTTARPDDSSIEED
+1680 
-1695 NDYEEELDYEA
+1695 
-1706 NDRPRPYWLPE
+1706 
-1717 TTTTARSGYA
+1717 
-1727 PPPFNHK
+1727 
-1734 FYSPSEQA
+1734 
-1742 PTTPQSVSQRA
+1742 
-1753 TTPDPVSQLA
+1753 
-1763 ISEALKLMLRPYFN
+1763 
-1777 HSGNAQERQAKQA
+1777 
-1790 ELALVS
+1790 
-1796 VISKPPTST
+1796 
-1805 STTTTTTTTTP
+1805 
-1816 NPVRLAT
+1816 
-1823 TTANPDDDAELIKAG
+1823 
-1838 EQESLDLTDDS
+1838 
-1849 DSDFADAGET
+1849 AGET

-1889 TVNWHASG
+1889 TINWHAFG

-1908 PNLLKPH
+1908 LLEPH

-1936 HEHSPDFHRR
+1936 QEHSPDFHRR
-1946 HPEMP
+1946 HPEVP
-1951 NPFANKD
+1951 NPFANKET
-1958 KPAEWEAPEDPQQP
+1958 PSEWEAPEEPQQP

-1994 VRSSFSDSCEFDCQN
+1994 VRSSFNDSCEFNCQN

-2027 RKDESNCQHLGYEV
+2027 RKDESNCQHLGYDV

-2057 VNGKWGYVCDD
+2057 INGKWGYVCDD

-2096 YAPEDQNFNY
+2096 YAPDDQNFNY
-2106 AMDEVECHG
+2106 AMDEVECQG
-2115 NETML
+2115 NETKL

-2137 VAGVACKVPMMKCP
+2137 VAGVACKVPVMKCP

-2182 SAAICQAPVEF
+2182 SPAICQAPVEF

-2262 GNEISIDKCSHWNW
+2262 GNESSIDKCSHWNW

-2306 KQAGVEKSAA
+2306 KQAGAEKSAA